1 MADSDS
7 GFLGTETS
15 SQNVNKNVRTAF
27 IWCTNW
33 EFGTVIVAIDGGGVC
48 PNSTGVWT
56 GRCTFPMSG
65 MVFLLKH
72 RNISTLAGSKFGIA
86 TKSGN

>member
-15 SQNVNKNVRTAF
+15 CQNVNKMAVLLL
-27 IWCTNW
+27 
-33 EFGTVIVAIDGGGVC
+33 FGAQIGAVIVAIDGGGVC

-56 GRCTFPMSG
+56 GRCTFQMSG